1 MLPHGG
7 EEVVNSSRRT
17 EGLSLN
23 EGRRRRPAK
32 VVGQLALQ
40 TTVLAVVFTTTSLA
54 EHASTAAVS
63 KHDLQAK
70 IDYCETCHGVS
81 GRGFHG
87 YYPIPRLA
95 GQQTGYFENQ
105 LQAFVEHR
113 RTNIIMFDVAH
124 VLSPEMITALATNF
138 GALDPPPL
146 GGAPKELAGRGR
158 KIYED
163 GIPDSN
169 VPPCAT
175 CHGPQAKGNGEFPR
189 LAGQVYDYIVKK
201 LTNWTKERGQNP
213 EKPDTSAIMQ
223 PIAHALTEPEIKAV
237 AAYVSY
243 LE

>member
-1 MLPHGG
+1 VDL
-7 EEVVNSSRRT
+7 RRHT
-17 EGLSLN
+17 EGLSLG
-23 EGRRRRPAK
+23 EGRRRRPMRVALQ
-32 VVGQLALQ
+32 VVLQ
-40 TTVLAVVFTTTSLA
+40 TTILAVVFTATSRA
-54 EHASTAAVS
+54 EDKSTAAVS

-113 RTNIIMFDVAH
+113 RTNIIMFNVAH
-124 VLSPEMITALATNF
+124 VLGPEMITALAANF

-146 GGAPKELAGRGR
+146 GGAPKELAARG
-158 KIYED
+158 KQIYED
-163 GIPDSN
+163 GIPDSD

-175 CHGPQAKGNGEFPR
+175 CHGLQAKGNGEFPR
-189 LAGQVYDYIVKK
+189 LAGQLYDYIVKK

-223 PIAHALTEPEIKAV
+223 PIAHSLTEPEIKAV
-237 AAYVSY
+237 AAYVNY

>member
-1 MLPHGG
+1 MQLH
-7 EEVVNSSRRT
+7 RRT
-17 EGLSLN
+17 EAMSLN
-23 EGRRRRPAK
+23 EGRRQRLTKTAS
-32 VVGQLALQ
+32 QLALQ
-40 TTVLAVVFTTTSLA
+40 ITVLAVAFTTASLA
-54 EHASTAAVS
+54 EPPSTVAVP
-63 KHDLQAK
+63 KRDLQAK

-113 RTNIIMFDVAH
+113 RTNIIMFNVAH
-124 VLSPEMITALATNF
+124 VLRPEMITALATNF
-138 GALDPPPL
+138 GVLDPPPL
-146 GGAPKELAGRGR
+146 GGAPKELAARGK

-163 GIPDSN
+163 GIPDSK

-189 LAGQVYDYIVKK
+189 LAGQLYDYLVKK
-201 LTNWTKERGQNP
+201 LTNWTKERGQSP

>member
-1 MLPHGG
+1 
-7 EEVVNSSRRT
+7 
-17 EGLSLN
+17 
-23 EGRRRRPAK
+23 
-32 VVGQLALQ
+32 
-40 TTVLAVVFTTTSLA
+40 
-54 EHASTAAVS
+54 
-63 KHDLQAK
+63 
-70 IDYCETCHGVS
+70 
-81 GRGFHG
+81 
-87 YYPIPRLA
+87 
-95 GQQTGYFENQ
+95 

-113 RTNIIMFDVAH
+113 RTNIIMFNVAH

-138 GALDPPPL
+138 GGLDPPPL
-146 GGAPKELAGRGR
+146 GGAPKELAGRGQ

-163 GIPDSN
+163 GLPDSN